1 MYVQVGS
8 AVGLKGWINMGRN
21 KEILPR
27 KQQGR
32 GVVVERSSVMVRYAD
47 AGVDTPLVLLH
58 LHREYFG
65 EGDGGEGKEVADTAP
80 VVKVPWA

>member
-1 MYVQVGS
+1 MWAGTRRYCLGNVDSTAGE
-8 AVGLKGWINMGRN
+8 GLST
-21 KEILPR
+21 P
-27 KQQGR
+27 
-32 GVVVERSSVMVRYAD
+32 SSVMVRYTD

-80 VVKVPWA
+80 VVKVSWA